1 MALDLVNIWAPTY
14 LCATVLP
21 FQSSRI
27 DVPLSP
33 GEEERKEKWIKEKHV
48 AEKISAAQEVY
59 PAARK
64 IYGLYLSLLE
74 ARFHF

>member
-1 MALDLVNIWAPTY
+1 MALHLVNIWAPTY

-21 FQSSRI
+21 SQSRRI
-27 DVPLSP
+27 DVPLSA
-33 GEEERKEKWIKEKHV
+33 GEEERKEKWIQEKRV
-48 AEKISAAQEVY
+48 AGKISAAQEGLSSR
-59 PAARK
+59 RK